1 MIKIAFC
8 DDDMEVLHQMNELL
22 DRYRVERNEDITYA
36 AFQSP
41 FELLTEIEKGIRPDI
56 LFLDVVM
63 PGQNGMDVAKE
74 IRQYD
79 TNMKIIFLTSSPEF
93 AVESYSVGAY
103 FYQLKPIWEESFF
116 RLMDAVLSGACTKAV
131 IADCALLVTAGT
143 VGRLVLL
150 GTSGVLSHKGAY
162 GALFRVRCMV
172 TEHLAKVSLGALDE
186 RSTGAVKTV
195 LNEDIE
201 KLELFLAH
209 NLPEF
214 VAYLTGPVVIF
225 LYLLSV
231 NAPLALVSLIPL
243 PLAGIVMAVIFQRM
257 KGVLSDVNRSLVG
270 FNSVMIEYISGM
282 RLIKAY
288 NMGRLAAPSRSF
300 PMPLR
305 RRTGSGTWSHTR
317 RLRPM
322 PPFCCWWSA
331 EWC

>member
-8 DDDMEVLHQMNELL
+8 DDDMEVLHQMNELI

-131 IADCALLVTAGT
+131 IAEKKNSLILRSKDGITRIDLQQLEYCEVLGRKLL
-143 VGRLVLL
+143 
-150 GTSGVLSHKGAY
+150 
-162 GALFRVRCMV
+162 F
-172 TEHLAKVSLGALDE
+172 HLE
-186 RSTGAVKTV
+186 NGAV
-195 LNEDIE
+195 
-201 KLELFLAH
+201 LESA
-209 NLPEF
+209 
-214 VAYLTGPVVIF
+214 G
-225 LYLLSV
+225 
-231 NAPLALVSLIPL
+231 SLDD
-243 PLAGIVMAVIFQRM
+243 LAGQLMQYSNFFRPHRSF
-257 KGVLSDVNRSLVG
+257 LVN
-270 FNSVMIEYISGM
+270 MEYIQNIS
-282 RLIKAY
+282 
-288 NMGRLAAPSRSF
+288 SRSIK
-300 PMPLR
+300 MVND
-305 RRTGSGTWSHTR
+305 
-317 RLRPM
+317 
-322 PPFCCWWSA
+322 A
-331 EWC
+331 EIPIPHGKCSEIKNTYMEYAFNGEQAVL

>member
-116 RLMDAVLSGACTKAV
+116 RLMDAVLAECEKKKKNSLILRSKDGITRIDLQQLEYCEVLGRK
-131 IADCALLVTAGT
+131 LL
-143 VGRLVLL
+143 
-150 GTSGVLSHKGAY
+150 
-162 GALFRVRCMV
+162 F
-172 TEHLAKVSLGALDE
+172 HLE
-186 RSTGAVKTV
+186 NGAV
-195 LNEDIE
+195 
-201 KLELFLAH
+201 LESA
-209 NLPEF
+209 
-214 VAYLTGPVVIF
+214 G
-225 LYLLSV
+225 
-231 NAPLALVSLIPL
+231 SLDD
-243 PLAGIVMAVIFQRM
+243 LAGQLMQYSNFFRPHRSF
-257 KGVLSDVNRSLVG
+257 LVN
-270 FNSVMIEYISGM
+270 MEYIQNIS
-282 RLIKAY
+282 
-288 NMGRLAAPSRSF
+288 SRSIK
-300 PMPLR
+300 MVND
-305 RRTGSGTWSHTR
+305 
-317 RLRPM
+317 
-322 PPFCCWWSA
+322 A
-331 EWC
+331 EIPIPHGKCSEIKNAYMEYAFNGEQAVL

>member
-116 RLMDAVLSGACTKAV
+116 RLMDAVLAECEKKKKNSLILRSKDGITRIDLQQLEYCEVLGRK
-131 IADCALLVTAGT
+131 LL
-143 VGRLVLL
+143 
-150 GTSGVLSHKGAY
+150 
-162 GALFRVRCMV
+162 F
-172 TEHLAKVSLGALDE
+172 HLED
-186 RSTGAVKTV
+186 GAV
-195 LNEDIE
+195 
-201 KLELFLAH
+201 LESA
-209 NLPEF
+209 
-214 VAYLTGPVVIF
+214 G
-225 LYLLSV
+225 
-231 NAPLALVSLIPL
+231 SLDD
-243 PLAGIVMAVIFQRM
+243 LAGQLMQYSNFFRPHRSF
-257 KGVLSDVNRSLVG
+257 LVN
-270 FNSVMIEYISGM
+270 MEYIKNIS
-282 RLIKAY
+282 
-288 NMGRLAAPSRSF
+288 SRSIKMVNDSEIPIPHGKCSEIKNTYMEYAF
-300 PMPLR
+300 NGEQAVL
-305 RRTGSGTWSHTR
+305 
-317 RLRPM
+317 
-322 PPFCCWWSA
+322 
-331 EWC
+331 

>member
-116 RLMDAVLSGACTKAV
+116 RLMDAVLAECEKKKKNSLILRSKDGITRIDLQQLEYCEVLGRK
-131 IADCALLVTAGT
+131 LL
-143 VGRLVLL
+143 
-150 GTSGVLSHKGAY
+150 
-162 GALFRVRCMV
+162 F
-172 TEHLAKVSLGALDE
+172 HLE
-186 RSTGAVKTV
+186 NGAV
-195 LNEDIE
+195 
-201 KLELFLAH
+201 LESA
-209 NLPEF
+209 
-214 VAYLTGPVVIF
+214 G
-225 LYLLSV
+225 
-231 NAPLALVSLIPL
+231 SLDD
-243 PLAGIVMAVIFQRM
+243 LAGQLIQYSNFFRPHRSF
-257 KGVLSDVNRSLVG
+257 LVN
-270 FNSVMIEYISGM
+270 MEYIQNIS
-282 RLIKAY
+282 
-288 NMGRLAAPSRSF
+288 SRSIK
-300 PMPLR
+300 MVND
-305 RRTGSGTWSHTR
+305 
-317 RLRPM
+317 
-322 PPFCCWWSA
+322 A
-331 EWC
+331 EIPIPHGKCSEIKNTYMEYAFNGEQAVL

>member
-116 RLMDAVLSGACTKAV
+116 RLMDSVLSECEKKKKNSLILHSKDGITRINLQQLEYCEVLGRKLLFHLENGAVLEGAGSLDDLAGQLMQYCNFFRPHRSFLVNMEYIQNISSRSIKMVNDAV
-131 IADCALLVTAGT
+131 IPIPHGKCSEIKNTYMEYAFNGEQA
-143 VGRLVLL
+143 VL
-150 GTSGVLSHKGAY
+150 
-162 GALFRVRCMV
+162 
-172 TEHLAKVSLGALDE
+172 
-186 RSTGAVKTV
+186 
-195 LNEDIE
+195 
-201 KLELFLAH
+201 
-209 NLPEF
+209 
-214 VAYLTGPVVIF
+214 
-225 LYLLSV
+225 
-231 NAPLALVSLIPL
+231 
-243 PLAGIVMAVIFQRM
+243 
-257 KGVLSDVNRSLVG
+257 
-270 FNSVMIEYISGM
+270 
-282 RLIKAY
+282 
-288 NMGRLAAPSRSF
+288 
-300 PMPLR
+300 
-305 RRTGSGTWSHTR
+305 
-317 RLRPM
+317 
-322 PPFCCWWSA
+322 
-331 EWC
+331 

>member
-116 RLMDAVLSGACTKAV
+116 RLMDSVLAECEKKKKNSLILRSKDGITRIDLQQLEYCEVLGRKLLFHLEDGAVLES
-131 IADCALLVTAGT
+131 AG
-143 VGRLVLL
+143 
-150 GTSGVLSHKGAY
+150 
-162 GALFRVRCMV
+162 
-172 TEHLAKVSLGALDE
+172 SLD
-186 RSTGAVKTV
+186 
-195 LNEDIE
+195 D
-201 KLELFLAH
+201 
-209 NLPEF
+209 
-214 VAYLTGPVVIF
+214 
-225 LYLLSV
+225 
-231 NAPLALVSLIPL
+231 
-243 PLAGIVMAVIFQRM
+243 LAGQLMQYSNFFRPHRSF
-257 KGVLSDVNRSLVG
+257 LVN
-270 FNSVMIEYISGM
+270 MEYIQNIS
-282 RLIKAY
+282 
-288 NMGRLAAPSRSF
+288 SRSIK
-300 PMPLR
+300 MVND
-305 RRTGSGTWSHTR
+305 
-317 RLRPM
+317 
-322 PPFCCWWSA
+322 A
-331 EWC
+331 EIPIPHGKCSEIKNIYMEYAFNGEQAVL

>member
-116 RLMDAVLSGACTKAV
+116 RLMDAVLAECEKKKKNSLILRSKDGITRIDLQQLEYCEVLGRK
-131 IADCALLVTAGT
+131 LL
-143 VGRLVLL
+143 
-150 GTSGVLSHKGAY
+150 
-162 GALFRVRCMV
+162 F
-172 TEHLAKVSLGALDE
+172 HLE
-186 RSTGAVKTV
+186 NGAV
-195 LNEDIE
+195 
-201 KLELFLAH
+201 LESAGSLDDLAGQLMQYSNFFRPHRSFLVNMEYIQNISSRSIKMVNDAEIPIPH
-209 NLPEF
+209 GKCSEIKNTYMEYAFNL
-214 VAYLTGPVVIF
+214 
-225 LYLLSV
+225 
-231 NAPLALVSLIPL
+231 SLIH
-243 PLAGIVMAVIFQRM
+243 I
-257 KGVLSDVNRSLVG
+257 
-270 FNSVMIEYISGM
+270 
-282 RLIKAY
+282 
-288 NMGRLAAPSRSF
+288 
-300 PMPLR
+300 
-305 RRTGSGTWSHTR
+305 
-317 RLRPM
+317 
-322 PPFCCWWSA
+322 
-331 EWC
+331 

>member
-116 RLMDAVLSGACTKAV
+116 RLMDAVLAECEKKKKNSLILRSKDGITRIDLQQLEYCEVLGRKLLFHLENGAVLESAGSLDDLAGQLMQYSNFFRPHRSFLVNMEYIQNISSRSIKMVNDAV
-131 IADCALLVTAGT
+131 IPIPHGKCSEIKNTYMEYAFNGEQA
-143 VGRLVLL
+143 VL
-150 GTSGVLSHKGAY
+150 
-162 GALFRVRCMV
+162 
-172 TEHLAKVSLGALDE
+172 
-186 RSTGAVKTV
+186 
-195 LNEDIE
+195 
-201 KLELFLAH
+201 
-209 NLPEF
+209 
-214 VAYLTGPVVIF
+214 
-225 LYLLSV
+225 
-231 NAPLALVSLIPL
+231 
-243 PLAGIVMAVIFQRM
+243 
-257 KGVLSDVNRSLVG
+257 
-270 FNSVMIEYISGM
+270 
-282 RLIKAY
+282 
-288 NMGRLAAPSRSF
+288 
-300 PMPLR
+300 
-305 RRTGSGTWSHTR
+305 
-317 RLRPM
+317 
-322 PPFCCWWSA
+322 
-331 EWC
+331 

>member
-116 RLMDAVLSGACTKAV
+116 RLMDAVLAECEKKKKNSLILRSKDGITRIDLQQLEYCEVLGRK
-131 IADCALLVTAGT
+131 LL
-143 VGRLVLL
+143 
-150 GTSGVLSHKGAY
+150 
-162 GALFRVRCMV
+162 F
-172 TEHLAKVSLGALDE
+172 HLE
-186 RSTGAVKTV
+186 NGAVM
-195 LNEDIE
+195 ES
-201 KLELFLAH
+201 A
-209 NLPEF
+209 
-214 VAYLTGPVVIF
+214 G
-225 LYLLSV
+225 
-231 NAPLALVSLIPL
+231 SLDD
-243 PLAGIVMAVIFQRM
+243 LAGQLMQYSNFFHPHRSF
-257 KGVLSDVNRSLVG
+257 LVN
-270 FNSVMIEYISGM
+270 MEYIQNIS
-282 RLIKAY
+282 
-288 NMGRLAAPSRSF
+288 SRSIK
-300 PMPLR
+300 MVND
-305 RRTGSGTWSHTR
+305 
-317 RLRPM
+317 
-322 PPFCCWWSA
+322 A
-331 EWC
+331 EIPIPHGKCSEIKNTYMEYAFNGEQAVL

>member
-116 RLMDAVLSGACTKAV
+116 RLMDAVLAECEKKKKNSLILRSKDGITRIDLQQLEYCEVLGRK
-131 IADCALLVTAGT
+131 LL
-143 VGRLVLL
+143 
-150 GTSGVLSHKGAY
+150 
-162 GALFRVRCMV
+162 F
-172 TEHLAKVSLGALDE
+172 HLE
-186 RSTGAVKTV
+186 NGAV
-195 LNEDIE
+195 
-201 KLELFLAH
+201 LESA
-209 NLPEF
+209 
-214 VAYLTGPVVIF
+214 G
-225 LYLLSV
+225 
-231 NAPLALVSLIPL
+231 SLDD
-243 PLAGIVMAVIFQRM
+243 LAGQLMQYSNFYRPHRSF
-257 KGVLSDVNRSLVG
+257 LVN
-270 FNSVMIEYISGM
+270 MEYIQNIS
-282 RLIKAY
+282 
-288 NMGRLAAPSRSF
+288 SRSIK
-300 PMPLR
+300 MVND
-305 RRTGSGTWSHTR
+305 
-317 RLRPM
+317 
-322 PPFCCWWSA
+322 A
-331 EWC
+331 EIPIPHGKCSEIKNTYMEYAFNGEQAVL

>member
-116 RLMDAVLSGACTKAV
+116 RLMDAVLAECEKKKKNSLILRSKDGITRIDLQQLEYCEVLGRK
-131 IADCALLVTAGT
+131 LL
-143 VGRLVLL
+143 
-150 GTSGVLSHKGAY
+150 
-162 GALFRVRCMV
+162 F
-172 TEHLAKVSLGALDE
+172 HLED
-186 RSTGAVKTV
+186 GAV
-195 LNEDIE
+195 
-201 KLELFLAH
+201 LESA
-209 NLPEF
+209 
-214 VAYLTGPVVIF
+214 G
-225 LYLLSV
+225 
-231 NAPLALVSLIPL
+231 SLDD
-243 PLAGIVMAVIFQRM
+243 LAGQLMQYSNFFRPHRSF
-257 KGVLSDVNRSLVG
+257 LVN
-270 FNSVMIEYISGM
+270 MEYIQNIS
-282 RLIKAY
+282 
-288 NMGRLAAPSRSF
+288 SRSIK
-300 PMPLR
+300 MVND
-305 RRTGSGTWSHTR
+305 
-317 RLRPM
+317 
-322 PPFCCWWSA
+322 A
-331 EWC
+331 EIPIPHGKCSEIKNIYMEYAFNGEQAVL

>member
-116 RLMDAVLSGACTKAV
+116 RLMDSVLAECEKKKKNSLILRSKDGITRIDLQQLEYCEVLGRKLLFHLENGAVLES
-131 IADCALLVTAGT
+131 AG
-143 VGRLVLL
+143 
-150 GTSGVLSHKGAY
+150 
-162 GALFRVRCMV
+162 
-172 TEHLAKVSLGALDE
+172 SLD
-186 RSTGAVKTV
+186 
-195 LNEDIE
+195 D
-201 KLELFLAH
+201 
-209 NLPEF
+209 
-214 VAYLTGPVVIF
+214 
-225 LYLLSV
+225 
-231 NAPLALVSLIPL
+231 
-243 PLAGIVMAVIFQRM
+243 LAGQLMQYSNFFRPHRSF
-257 KGVLSDVNRSLVG
+257 LVN
-270 FNSVMIEYISGM
+270 MEYIQNIS
-282 RLIKAY
+282 
-288 NMGRLAAPSRSF
+288 SRSIK
-300 PMPLR
+300 MVND
-305 RRTGSGTWSHTR
+305 
-317 RLRPM
+317 
-322 PPFCCWWSA
+322 A
-331 EWC
+331 EIPIPHGKCLEIKNTYMEYAFNGEQAVL

>member
-116 RLMDAVLSGACTKAV
+116 RLMDSVLSECEKKKKNSLILRSKDGITRIDLQQLEYCEVLGRKLLFHLENGAVLES
-131 IADCALLVTAGT
+131 AG
-143 VGRLVLL
+143 
-150 GTSGVLSHKGAY
+150 
-162 GALFRVRCMV
+162 
-172 TEHLAKVSLGALDE
+172 SLD
-186 RSTGAVKTV
+186 
-195 LNEDIE
+195 D
-201 KLELFLAH
+201 
-209 NLPEF
+209 
-214 VAYLTGPVVIF
+214 
-225 LYLLSV
+225 
-231 NAPLALVSLIPL
+231 
-243 PLAGIVMAVIFQRM
+243 LAGQLMQYSNFFRPHRSF
-257 KGVLSDVNRSLVG
+257 LVN
-270 FNSVMIEYISGM
+270 MEYIQNIS
-282 RLIKAY
+282 
-288 NMGRLAAPSRSF
+288 SRSIK
-300 PMPLR
+300 MVND
-305 RRTGSGTWSHTR
+305 
-317 RLRPM
+317 
-322 PPFCCWWSA
+322 A
-331 EWC
+331 EIPIPHGKCSEIKNTYMEYAFNGEQAVL

>member
-116 RLMDAVLSGACTKAV
+116 RLMDAVLSECEKKKKNRLILRSKDGITRIDLQQLEYCEVLGRK
-131 IADCALLVTAGT
+131 LL
-143 VGRLVLL
+143 
-150 GTSGVLSHKGAY
+150 
-162 GALFRVRCMV
+162 F
-172 TEHLAKVSLGALDE
+172 HLE
-186 RSTGAVKTV
+186 NGAV
-195 LNEDIE
+195 
-201 KLELFLAH
+201 LESA
-209 NLPEF
+209 
-214 VAYLTGPVVIF
+214 G
-225 LYLLSV
+225 
-231 NAPLALVSLIPL
+231 SLDD
-243 PLAGIVMAVIFQRM
+243 LAGQLMQYSNFFRPHRSF
-257 KGVLSDVNRSLVG
+257 LVN
-270 FNSVMIEYISGM
+270 MEYIQNIS
-282 RLIKAY
+282 
-288 NMGRLAAPSRSF
+288 SRSIK
-300 PMPLR
+300 MVND
-305 RRTGSGTWSHTR
+305 
-317 RLRPM
+317 
-322 PPFCCWWSA
+322 A
-331 EWC
+331 EIPIPHGKCSEIKNTYMEYAFNGEQAVL

>member
-116 RLMDAVLSGACTKAV
+116 RLMDAVLVECEKKKKNSLILRSKDGITRIDLQQLEYCEVLGRK
-131 IADCALLVTAGT
+131 LL
-143 VGRLVLL
+143 
-150 GTSGVLSHKGAY
+150 
-162 GALFRVRCMV
+162 F
-172 TEHLAKVSLGALDE
+172 HLE
-186 RSTGAVKTV
+186 NGAV
-195 LNEDIE
+195 
-201 KLELFLAH
+201 LESA
-209 NLPEF
+209 
-214 VAYLTGPVVIF
+214 G
-225 LYLLSV
+225 
-231 NAPLALVSLIPL
+231 SLDD
-243 PLAGIVMAVIFQRM
+243 LAGQLMQYSKFFRPHRSF
-257 KGVLSDVNRSLVG
+257 LVN
-270 FNSVMIEYISGM
+270 MEYIQNIS
-282 RLIKAY
+282 
-288 NMGRLAAPSRSF
+288 SRSIK
-300 PMPLR
+300 MVND
-305 RRTGSGTWSHTR
+305 
-317 RLRPM
+317 
-322 PPFCCWWSA
+322 A
-331 EWC
+331 EIPIPHGKCSEIKNTYMEYAFNGEQAVL

>member
-116 RLMDAVLSGACTKAV
+116 RLMDAVLAECEKKKKNSLIMRSKDGITRIDLQQLEYCEVLGRK
-131 IADCALLVTAGT
+131 LL
-143 VGRLVLL
+143 
-150 GTSGVLSHKGAY
+150 
-162 GALFRVRCMV
+162 F
-172 TEHLAKVSLGALDE
+172 HLQN
-186 RSTGAVKTV
+186 GAVM
-195 LNEDIE
+195 ES
-201 KLELFLAH
+201 A
-209 NLPEF
+209 
-214 VAYLTGPVVIF
+214 G
-225 LYLLSV
+225 
-231 NAPLALVSLIPL
+231 SLDD
-243 PLAGIVMAVIFQRM
+243 LAGQLMQYSNFFRPHRSF
-257 KGVLSDVNRSLVG
+257 LVN
-270 FNSVMIEYISGM
+270 MEYIQNIS
-282 RLIKAY
+282 
-288 NMGRLAAPSRSF
+288 SRSIK
-300 PMPLR
+300 MVND
-305 RRTGSGTWSHTR
+305 
-317 RLRPM
+317 
-322 PPFCCWWSA
+322 A
-331 EWC
+331 EIPIPHGKCSEIKNTYMEYAFNGEQAVL

>member
-116 RLMDAVLSGACTKAV
+116 RLMDAVLAECEKKKKNRLILRSKDGITRIDLQQLEYCEVLGRK
-131 IADCALLVTAGT
+131 LLFHLENGEVLESAG
-143 VGRLVLL
+143 
-150 GTSGVLSHKGAY
+150 
-162 GALFRVRCMV
+162 
-172 TEHLAKVSLGALDE
+172 SLD
-186 RSTGAVKTV
+186 
-195 LNEDIE
+195 D
-201 KLELFLAH
+201 
-209 NLPEF
+209 
-214 VAYLTGPVVIF
+214 
-225 LYLLSV
+225 
-231 NAPLALVSLIPL
+231 
-243 PLAGIVMAVIFQRM
+243 LAGQLMQYSNFFRPHRSF
-257 KGVLSDVNRSLVG
+257 LVN
-270 FNSVMIEYISGM
+270 MEYIQNIS
-282 RLIKAY
+282 
-288 NMGRLAAPSRSF
+288 SRSIK
-300 PMPLR
+300 MVND
-305 RRTGSGTWSHTR
+305 
-317 RLRPM
+317 
-322 PPFCCWWSA
+322 A
-331 EWC
+331 EIPIPHGKCSEIKNTYMEYAFNGEQAVL